1 MRNDEF
7 QAWLAQADRL
17 TAEQRGRALAALKP
31 GHEAAAA
38 LAAIELRVDEQR
50 LCPHCQAG
58 GAVARGKAWLRGR
71 QRADPHGCPEGNRHA
86 MSPPDLLKAGIS
98 HLGLAARSFLRHKRS
113 HSAVSATLALGIGM
127 SVAMFSLVDAVLLRP
142 LPFPDQDSIYVIW
155 KSDPLAGTHVGELAY
170 PELVDLQESIPGFE
184 SVAVTPTSLYGYA
197 RVLQS
202 GTADPVQLEAS
213 PVSHDFFRVL
223 GVAPRLGRGFTGADE
238 RVGAPPVVVLSDRTW
253 QDHLGADPDIIGR
266 TVRLNG
272 QGHTVIGVMAP
283 GAEFPRGAALWVPLG
298 IEQRVIERRGA
309 TFLQAVARGKP
320 GYGREQVASDVSAL
334 FKRLATEYPEAYSAS
349 QQGVVTPLINYW
361 TGSARI
367 HLWIVLGASLLLLT
381 ASAISSGG
389 LLLSRAVSRRSEIA
403 THLAL
408 GAPPGQIL
416 AQMAAEGA
424 VVGGFAAIAGLGIA
438 HLVIGSLVRWPP
450 ANIPRLSEAAVDLN
464 SFCFAAGA
472 AAFVAAVCSLA
483 PGWATSR
490 TRLESAIRESDLR
503 SSVSHHASRARNLF
517 VLAQSAV
524 TVVLLATAVLLVLSY
539 RSVAF
544 IDTGFA
550 NRDALTMD
558 VTLRGPGLFPAQSF
572 DRGTRHAFYSR
583 LLRRLRD
590 EPGVTSAAAILL
602 RPLAGPIGWDLPYEF
617 EFEAGSSAGK
627 ALPNANYEVVTANYF
642 ETVGSQL
649 LQGRDFDNRDSEE
662 AEPVAIISE
671 TLANHVRSAGHTP
684 LGHRVRL
691 VTRWS
696 PSWMRVVGI
705 SKNARYR
712 SGTHSG
718 AHIFVPHLQASQA
731 TRHVVIRGPRPGP
744 ELSALVQRVVTEIDP
759 SQTAGDPLTIGEL
772 VDRDT
777 ARHRFNMIL
786 LLWFGACAVILAI
799 TAVYSVITETMAAR
813 ETEIAIKT
821 ALGAQRHR
829 VVRDMVSRTV
839 RFAGLG
845 LALGT
850 SAVAG
855 LGTLGAE
862 LLRGT
867 SARDPVV
874 LSSVAVFLFLVS
886 LSAAFWPAWNGT
898 RGNRTTSLRAS

>member
-1 MRNDEF
+1 MDSRN
-7 QAWLAQADRL
+7 LL
-17 TAEQRGRALAALKP
+17 
-31 GHEAAAA
+31 EAGTRS
-38 LAAIELRVDEQR
+38 LR
-50 LCPHCQAG
+50 
-58 GAVARGKAWLRGR
+58 
-71 QRADPHGCPEGNRHA
+71 
-86 MSPPDLLKAGIS
+86 
-98 HLGLAARSFLRHKRS
+98 LAARSFLRHKRS
-113 HSAVSATLALGIGM
+113 HLAVSATLALGIGM

-142 LPFPDQDSIYVIW
+142 LPFPDQESIHVIW
-155 KSDPLAGTHVGELAY
+155 KVDPLAGTHVEELAY

-184 SVAVTPTSLYGYA
+184 YVAVTPTSLYGYA
-197 RVLQS
+197 RVLQT
-202 GTADPVQLEAS
+202 GTADPVQLETS

-223 GVAPRLGRGFTGADE
+223 GVTPRLGRDFTGADE
-238 RVGAPPVVVLSDRTW
+238 RVGAPPVVVISDRTW
-253 QDHLGADPDIIGR
+253 RDHLGADPGIIGR

-283 GAEFPRGAALWVPLG
+283 GVEFPRGAALWVPLG

-309 TFLQAVARGKP
+309 TFLQAVARAKP
-320 GYGREQVASDVSAL
+320 GYVREQVASDVSAL
-334 FKRLATEYPEAYSAS
+334 FKRLATEYPEAYSSS
-349 QQGVVTPLINYW
+349 QQGVVTPLVNYW

-408 GAPPGQIL
+408 GAPPRQIL
-416 AQMAAEGA
+416 AQMAAEGV
-424 VVGGFAAIAGLGIA
+424 VVGGIAAIGGLGIA

-450 ANIPRLSEAAVDLN
+450 ADIPRLSEAALDLN

-483 PGWATSR
+483 PGWAASR
-490 TRLESAIRESDLR
+490 MRLESAIRESDLR
-503 SSVSHHASRARNLF
+503 SSVPRHASRARNLF
-517 VLAQSAV
+517 VFAQSAV
-524 TVVLLATAVLLVLSY
+524 TVVLLATALLLVLSY
-539 RSVAF
+539 RSATF
-544 IDTGFA
+544 TDTGFA

-558 VTLRGPGLFPAQSF
+558 VTLRGPGLFPAQGF
-572 DRGTRHAFYSR
+572 DKSTRYEFYSR
-583 LLRRLRD
+583 LLRRLRE

-617 EFEAGSSAGK
+617 EFEAGSRAGK
-627 ALPNANYEVVTANYF
+627 ALPKANYEVVTADYF
-642 ETVGSQL
+642 ETVGSPL
-649 LQGRDFDNRDSEE
+649 LQGRDFDSRDSEE

-671 TLANHVRSAGHTP
+671 TLADHVRSAGHTP

-691 VTRWS
+691 ATRWS

-718 AHIFVPHLQASQA
+718 AHIFVPNPQASPA
-731 TRHVVIRGPRPGP
+731 TRHVVIRGPRPRQ

-759 SQTAGDPLTIGEL
+759 SQNVGDPLTIGEL
-772 VDRDT
+772 IDRDT

-786 LLWFGACAVILAI
+786 LLWFGACAVILAV
-799 TAVYSVITETMAAR
+799 TAVYSVIAETMAAR
-813 ETEIAIKT
+813 GTEVAIKT

-829 VVRDMVSRTV
+829 VVHDMVAGTV

-850 SAVAG
+850 AAVAAF
-855 LGTLGAE
+855 GTLGSDV
-862 LLRGT
+862 LHGT
-867 SARDPVV
+867 SARDPIV
-874 LSSVAVFLFLVS
+874 LSSVAAFVFLVS
-886 LSAAFWPAWNGT
+886 LGAAFWPAWNAT
-898 RGNRTTSLRAS
+898 RDNRRTSLRVS